1 MDTHVSEEGLLSYY
15 LGASSDEE
23 RGLIDE
29 HLCACS
35 ACLRAFLAL
44 KRHAERGSANGHEVR
59 PRPEARARLYADVR
73 SAFRPTVT
81 ARIRKALRRPVPL
94 YQSLVA
100 AALVVALA
108 ALLPAARGL
117 ARPGATS
124 TPGARV
130 DTARTSPE
138 SLTLY

>member
-1 MDTHVSEEGLLSYY
+1 MDTHVTEEGLLAYY

-29 HLCACS
+29 HLCAC
-35 ACLRAFLAL
+35 ARCLRAFLGL
-44 KRHAERGSANGHEVR
+44 KRHAERSPAGWRDHR

-73 SAFRPTVT
+73 AAFRPSAA
-81 ARIRKALRRPVPL
+81 ARLRRALRRPIPL

-100 AALVVALA
+100 AALAVALA
-108 ALLPAARGL
+108 ALAPAARSL
-117 ARPGATS
+117 ARPGAAAA
-124 TPGARV
+124 PGARV
-130 DTARTSPE
+130 DSARISPE